1 MAGGFVPDDFD
12 ATIWENI
19 EPLTKDL
26 MERQLSCSSCIEGLI
41 SDSSELAE
49 HISETG
55 ALLYIG
61 MTCDT
66 ESEEKKESFLDFMS
80 NIRPKLSEFSDA
92 LNRRI
97 VNHSSVD
104 DLPSRYD
111 LMLRGM
117 RTDVEIFRKENIPLG
132 VRQTEL
138 VTEAQTINGAMT
150 VEFEGQEMTF
160 PQMSKYLESNDRSQ
174 RQAAWMAMSSRR
186 MEDSERLSEIFDE
199 LITIRHQMATNAGFE
214 SYTQYMFRAM
224 HRFDYTIED
233 CLEFHDSVESV
244 CMPILKKINE
254 ERCDGLGIGGLSPWD
269 VNEKGGSGPD
279 IHGREPLKPF
289 GTVDEMVEKLSVMFH
304 EISSDL
310 GGKFDKLI
318 EMDTLDLETRK
329 GKAPGGYQYYLE
341 KSRVPFIFMNAA
353 GLQGDLETMIHEAG
367 HAFHSLYCGHLE
379 LIDERDYPIE
389 FAEVASM
396 SMELLTQPWWDKF
409 YESEE
414 ADRARRAHL
423 EGVVFLLPWIAT
435 IDSFQHWIYANPGH
449 SKEERA
455 EVWLS
460 IRDKFG
466 SDMDWTGH
474 TDFRELSW
482 QQQGHL
488 FGVPFYYI
496 EYGIAQLGS
505 LQLWKTQMGD
515 PQKALDD
522 YANAMSLGN
531 TRTLP
536 ELFSAADLELG
547 FNEGHFMTRW
557 GLWRQLCQSCPC
569 SLRTPGPTLIA
580 QTLGCHGKDCL
591 ALR

>member
-1 MAGGFVPDDFD
+1 MAGGFVPDGFD

-19 EPLTKDL
+19 QPLTNDL

-117 RTDVEIFRKENIPLG
+117 RTDVEIFRKANIPLG

-138 VTEAQTINGAMT
+138 VTKAQTINGAMT

-174 RQAAWMAMSSRR
+174 RQAAWMAMSARR
-186 MEDSERLSEIFDE
+186 MEDSERLSDIFDE

-244 CMPILKKINE
+244 CMPILKKINQ
-254 ERCDGLGIGGLSPWD
+254 ERCDGLGIGELSPWD

-279 IHGREPLKPF
+279 IHGREPLRPF
-289 GTVDEMVEKLSVMFH
+289 ETVDEMVEKLSVMFH

-310 GGKFDKLI
+310 GGKFDKLV

-423 EGVVFLLPWIAT
+423 EGVIFLLPWIAT

-547 FNEGHFMTRW
+547 FNEGHFM
-557 GLWRQLCQSCPC
+557 
-569 SLRTPGPTLIA
+569 SLMGTVET
-580 QTLGCHGKDCL
+580 
-591 ALR
+591 ALSELPV

>member
-1 MAGGFVPDDFD
+1 MTSGFVPDDFD

-19 EPLTKDL
+19 EPLTNDL
-26 MERQLSCSSCIEGLI
+26 MERKLSCSSCIEGLI

-66 ESEEKKESFLDFMS
+66 ESEEKRGSFLDFMS

-97 VNHSSVD
+97 VNHPSVN

-150 VEFEGQEMTF
+150 VEFEGEEKTF
-160 PQMSKYLESNDRSQ
+160 PQMSKYLESNDRPQ
-174 RQAAWMAMSSRR
+174 RQSAWMSMAARR
-186 MEDSERLSEIFDE
+186 MDDNERLSEIFDE
-199 LITIRHQMATNAGFE
+199 LISIRHQMATNAGFE

-233 CLEFHDSVESV
+233 CLEFHESVESV
-244 CMPILKKINE
+244 CMPILEKINKD
-254 ERCDGLGIGGLSPWD
+254 RCEGLGIGNLSPWD

-279 IHGREPLKPF
+279 IHGRNPLRPF
-289 GTVDEMVEKLSVMFH
+289 QTVEEMVEKLSEMFH
-304 EISSDL
+304 EISNDL
-310 GGKFDKLI
+310 GEKFDKLV
-318 EMDTLDLETRK
+318 EMDTLDLDTRK

-409 YESEE
+409 YETEE

-449 SKEERA
+449 SREERA

-547 FNEGHFMTRW
+547 FNEGHFM
-557 GLWRQLCQSCPC
+557 
-569 SLRTPGPTLIA
+569 SLMGTVETALSELPT
-580 QTLGCHGKDCL
+580 
-591 ALR
+591 

>member
-1 MAGGFVPDDFD
+1 MSSGFVPDNFD

-19 EPLTKDL
+19 EPLTNDL
-26 MERQLSCSSCIEGLI
+26 IERELSCSSCIEGLI

-66 ESEEKKESFLDFMS
+66 ESEEKRNAFLGFMS

-104 DLPSRYD
+104 ELPSRYA

-150 VEFEGQEMTF
+150 VEFEGEERTF
-160 PQMSKYLESNDRSQ
+160 PQMSKYLESNDRSK
-174 RQAAWMAMSSRR
+174 RQSAWMAMAERR

-199 LITIRHQMATNAGFE
+199 LISIRHQMATNSGFE

-224 HRFDYTIED
+224 HRFDYSIED
-233 CLEFHDSVESV
+233 CLEFHESVESV
-244 CMPILKKINE
+244 CMPILKKINQ
-254 ERCDGLGIGGLSPWD
+254 ERCDGLGIGELSPWD

-279 IHGREPLKPF
+279 IHGREPLRPF
-289 GTVDEMVEKLSVMFH
+289 ETVDEMVEKLSEMFH
-304 EISSDL
+304 EISNDL
-310 GGKFDKLI
+310 GGKFDKLV
-318 EMDTLDLETRK
+318 EMDTLDLDTRK

-414 ADRARRAHL
+414 ADRARRTHL

-449 SKEERA
+449 SREERA

-505 LQLWKTQMGD
+505 LQLWKTQMSD

-547 FNEGHFMTRW
+547 FNEGHFM
-557 GLWRQLCQSCPC
+557 
-569 SLRTPGPTLIA
+569 SLMGTVESALSELPT
-580 QTLGCHGKDCL
+580 
-591 ALR
+591 

>member
-1 MAGGFVPDDFD
+1 MAGGFVPDGFD

-19 EPLTKDL
+19 QPLTNDL
-26 MERQLSCSSCIEGLI
+26 MERQLSCSSCIQGLI

-117 RTDVEIFRKENIPLG
+117 RTDVEIFRKANIPLG

-138 VTEAQTINGAMT
+138 VTKAQTINGAMT

-174 RQAAWMAMSSRR
+174 RQAAWMAMSARR
-186 MEDSERLSEIFDE
+186 MEDSERLSDIFDE

-254 ERCDGLGIGGLSPWD
+254 ERCDGLGIGELSPWD

-279 IHGREPLKPF
+279 IHGREPLRPF
-289 GTVDEMVEKLSVMFH
+289 ETVDEMVEKLSVMFH

-310 GGKFDKLI
+310 GGKFDKLV

-423 EGVVFLLPWIAT
+423 EGVIFLLPWIAT

-547 FNEGHFMTRW
+547 FNEGHFM
-557 GLWRQLCQSCPC
+557 
-569 SLRTPGPTLIA
+569 SLMGTVET
-580 QTLGCHGKDCL
+580 
-591 ALR
+591 ALSELPV

>member
-1 MAGGFVPDDFD
+1 MAGGFVPDGFD

-19 EPLTKDL
+19 QPLTNDL
-26 MERQLSCSSCIEGLI
+26 MERQLSCSSCIQGLI

-117 RTDVEIFRKENIPLG
+117 RTDVEIFRKANIPLG

-138 VTEAQTINGAMT
+138 VTKAQTINGAMT

-174 RQAAWMAMSSRR
+174 RQAAWMAMSARR
-186 MEDSERLSEIFDE
+186 MEDSERLSDIFDE

-244 CMPILKKINE
+244 CMPILKKINQ
-254 ERCDGLGIGGLSPWD
+254 ERCDGLGIGELSPWD

-279 IHGREPLKPF
+279 IHGREPLRPF
-289 GTVDEMVEKLSVMFH
+289 ETVDEMVEKLSVMFH

-310 GGKFDKLI
+310 GGKFDKLV

-423 EGVVFLLPWIAT
+423 EGVIFLLPWIAT

-474 TDFRELSW
+474 TDFKELSW

-547 FNEGHFMTRW
+547 FNEGHFM
-557 GLWRQLCQSCPC
+557 
-569 SLRTPGPTLIA
+569 SLMGTVET
-580 QTLGCHGKDCL
+580 
-591 ALR
+591 ALSELPV

>member
-1 MAGGFVPDDFD
+1 MTSGFVPDDFD

-19 EPLTKDL
+19 EPLTNDL
-26 MERQLSCSSCIEGLI
+26 MERKLSCSSCIEGLI

-66 ESEEKKESFLDFMS
+66 ESEEKRGSFLDFMS

-97 VNHSSVD
+97 VNHPSVN
-104 DLPSRYD
+104 DLPGRYE

-150 VEFEGQEMTF
+150 VEFEGEEKTF
-160 PQMSKYLESNDRSQ
+160 PQMSKYLESNDRPQ
-174 RQAAWMAMSSRR
+174 RQSAWMSMAARR
-186 MEDSERLSEIFDE
+186 MDDNERLTEIFDE
-199 LITIRHQMATNAGFE
+199 LISIRHQMATNAGFE
-214 SYTQYMFRAM
+214 SYTKYMFRAM

-233 CLEFHDSVESV
+233 CLEFHESVESV
-244 CMPILKKINE
+244 CMPILEKINKD
-254 ERCDGLGIGGLSPWD
+254 RCEGLGIGNLSPWD

-279 IHGREPLKPF
+279 IHGRNPLRPF
-289 GTVDEMVEKLSVMFH
+289 QTVEEMVEKLSEMFH
-304 EISSDL
+304 EISNDL
-310 GGKFDKLI
+310 GEKFDKLV
-318 EMDTLDLETRK
+318 EMDTLDLDTRK

-409 YESEE
+409 YETEE

-449 SKEERA
+449 SREERA

-505 LQLWKTQMGD
+505 LQLWKTQMSD

-547 FNEGHFMTRW
+547 FNEGHFM
-557 GLWRQLCQSCPC
+557 
-569 SLRTPGPTLIA
+569 SLMGTVETALSELPT
-580 QTLGCHGKDCL
+580 
-591 ALR
+591 

>member
-1 MAGGFVPDDFD
+1 MTLVSGFVPDDFD
-12 ATIWENI
+12 ATSWDNL
-19 EPLTKDL
+19 EPITNELLERDL
-26 MERQLSCSSCIEGLI
+26 NCSSCLESLI
-41 SDSSELAE
+41 SNSSELAE

-55 ALLYIG
+55 ALLYIA

-66 ESEEKKESFLDFMS
+66 ESEEKKGSFLEFMS
-80 NIRPKLSEFSDA
+80 NVRPKLSEFSDA

-138 VTEAQTINGAMT
+138 VTESQTINGAMT
-150 VEFEGQEMTF
+150 VEFDGEEMTF
-160 PQMSKYLESNDRSQ
+160 PQMSKYLESNDRSK
-174 RQAAWMAMSSRR
+174 RQAAWMAMTARR
-186 MEDSERLSEIFDE
+186 MEDHERLSEIFDE
-199 LITIRHQMATNAGFE
+199 LISIRHQIALNAGFG
-214 SYTQYMFRAM
+214 SYTEYMFRAM
-224 HRFDYTIED
+224 HRFDYTIGD
-233 CLEFHDSVESV
+233 CLEFHKSVESV
-244 CMPILKKINE
+244 CMPILKQIIKD
-254 ERCDGLGIGGLSPWD
+254 RCVGLGISELCPWD

-279 IHGREPLKPF
+279 IHGRDPLKPF
-289 GTVDEMVEKLSVMFH
+289 ETVEEMVQKLSVMFH
-304 EISSDL
+304 EISNDL
-310 GGKFDKLI
+310 GGKFDKLV

-409 YESEE
+409 YDSEE
-414 ADRARRAHL
+414 AARARRTHL
-423 EGVVFLLPWIAT
+423 EGVVFLLPWIVT

-449 SKEERA
+449 SREERA

-505 LQLWKTQMGD
+505 LQLWKTQMSD

-522 YANAMSLGN
+522 YSSAMSLGN

-536 ELFSAADLELG
+536 DLFSAADLKLG
-547 FNEGHFMTRW
+547 FDEGHFM
-557 GLWRQLCQSCPC
+557 
-569 SLRTPGPTLIA
+569 SLMGTVETALSELPT
-580 QTLGCHGKDCL
+580 
-591 ALR
+591 

>member
-1 MAGGFVPDDFD
+1 MAGGFVPDGFD

-19 EPLTKDL
+19 QPLTNDL

-117 RTDVEIFRKENIPLG
+117 RTDVEIFRKANIPLG

-138 VTEAQTINGAMT
+138 VTKAQTINGAMT

-174 RQAAWMAMSSRR
+174 RQAAWMAMSARR

-254 ERCDGLGIGGLSPWD
+254 ERCDGLGIGELSPWD

-279 IHGREPLKPF
+279 IHGREPLRPF
-289 GTVDEMVEKLSVMFH
+289 ETVDEMVEKLSVMFH

-310 GGKFDKLI
+310 GGKFDKLV

-423 EGVVFLLPWIAT
+423 EGVIFLLPWIAT

-547 FNEGHFMTRW
+547 FNEGHFM
-557 GLWRQLCQSCPC
+557 
-569 SLRTPGPTLIA
+569 SLMGTVET
-580 QTLGCHGKDCL
+580 
-591 ALR
+591 ALSELPV

>member
-1 MAGGFVPDDFD
+1 MSSGFVPDNFD

-19 EPLTKDL
+19 EPLTNDL
-26 MERQLSCSSCIEGLI
+26 IERELNCSSCIEGLI

-66 ESEEKKESFLDFMS
+66 ESEEKRESFLDFMS

-150 VEFEGQEMTF
+150 VEFEGEERTF
-160 PQMSKYLESNDRSQ
+160 PQMSKYLESNDRSL
-174 RQAAWMAMSSRR
+174 RQAAWMSMSARR

-199 LITIRHQMATNAGFE
+199 LISIRHQMATNAGFE

-233 CLEFHDSVESV
+233 CLEFHESVESV
-244 CMPILKKINE
+244 CMPILKRINKD
-254 ERCDGLGIGGLSPWD
+254 RRDGLGIGELSPWD

-279 IHGREPLKPF
+279 IHGRDPLRPF
-289 GTVDEMVEKLSVMFH
+289 ETVDEMVEKLSEMFH

-310 GGKFDKLI
+310 GGKFDKLV
-318 EMDTLDLETRK
+318 EMDTLDLDTRK

-423 EGVVFLLPWIAT
+423 EGVAFLLPWIAT
-435 IDSFQHWIYANPGH
+435 IDSFQHWIYSNPGH
-449 SKEERA
+449 SREERS

-466 SDMDWTGH
+466 SEMDWTGH

-505 LQLWKTQMGD
+505 LQLWKTQMSD

-547 FNEGHFMTRW
+547 FDEGHFM
-557 GLWRQLCQSCPC
+557 
-569 SLRTPGPTLIA
+569 SLLETVET
-580 QTLGCHGKDCL
+580 
-591 ALR
+591 ALSELPA

>member
-1 MAGGFVPDDFD
+1 MAGGFVPDVFD

-19 EPLTKDL
+19 KPLADDL
-26 MERQLSCSSCIEGLI
+26 MERELNCSSCIEGLI

-66 ESEEKKESFLDFMS
+66 ESEEKRESFLDFMS

-150 VEFEGQEMTF
+150 VEFEGEERTF

-174 RQAAWMAMSSRR
+174 RQAAWVAMSARR

-199 LITIRHQMATNAGFE
+199 LVSIRHQMATNSGFE

-244 CMPILKKINE
+244 CMPILKKINKD
-254 ERCDGLGIGGLSPWD
+254 RRDGLGIGELSPWD

-279 IHGREPLKPF
+279 IHGREPLRPF
-289 GTVDEMVEKLSVMFH
+289 ETVDEMVEKLSEMFH

-310 GGKFDKLI
+310 GGKFDKLV
-318 EMDTLDLETRK
+318 EMDTLDLDTRK

-423 EGVVFLLPWIAT
+423 EGVAFLLPWIAT

-449 SKEERA
+449 SREERA

-466 SDMDWTGH
+466 SEMDWTGH

-505 LQLWKTQMGD
+505 LQLWKTQMSD

-547 FNEGHFMTRW
+547 FDEGHFM
-557 GLWRQLCQSCPC
+557 
-569 SLRTPGPTLIA
+569 SLLETVET
-580 QTLGCHGKDCL
+580 
-591 ALR
+591 ALSELPA

>member
-1 MAGGFVPDDFD
+1 MGNDFVPDDLD
-12 ATIWENI
+12 ASKWENL
-19 EPLTKDL
+19 EPLTRDL
-26 MERQLSCSSCIEGLI
+26 LERELSCSGCLENLI
-41 SDSSELAE
+41 SDSSKLAE
-49 HISETG
+49 HVSETG

-66 ESEEKKESFLDFMS
+66 ESEEKKGSFLEFVS
-80 NIRPKLSEFSDA
+80 NVRPKLSEFSDS

-97 VNHSSVD
+97 VNHPSVD
-104 DLPSRYD
+104 DLPERYD

-117 RTDVEIFRKENIPLG
+117 RNDIEIFRKENIPLG

-138 VTEAQTINGAMT
+138 VTEAQSINGAMT
-150 VEFEGQEMTF
+150 VDFHGEEMTF
-160 PQMSKYLESNDRSQ
+160 PQMSKFLESNDRTE
-174 RQAAWMAMSSRR
+174 RQAAWTTMAGRR
-186 MEDSERLSEIFDE
+186 MEDNERLSEIFDE
-199 LITIRHQMATNAGFE
+199 LISIRHQIALNAGFE

-244 CMPILKKINE
+244 CIPILNEINMNRKAALE
-254 ERCDGLGIGGLSPWD
+254 ISELRPWD

-279 IHGREPLKPF
+279 IHGKDPLRPF
-289 GTVDEMVEKLSVMFH
+289 HTVEEMVEKLSEMFN
-304 EISSDL
+304 EISEDL
-310 GGKFDKLI
+310 GGKFDRLV
-318 EMDTLDLETRK
+318 EMDTLDLDTRK

-409 YESEE
+409 YENEE
-414 ADRARRAHL
+414 DAARARRTHL

-449 SKEERA
+449 SREERA

-466 SDMDWTGH
+466 SDMNWTGH
-474 TDFRELSW
+474 TDFREVSW

-505 LQLWKTQMGD
+505 LQLWKTQMED
-515 PQKALDD
+515 PQKALND

-531 TRTLP
+531 TKTLP
-536 ELFSAADLELG
+536 ELFEAADLKLG
-547 FNEGHFMTRW
+547 FDEEHF
-557 GLWRQLCQSCPC
+557 L
-569 SLRTPGPTLIA
+569 SL
-580 QTLGCHGKDCL
+580 LGMVESELSEL
-591 ALR
+591 AA

>member
-1 MAGGFVPDDFD
+1 MAGGFVPDGFD

-19 EPLTKDL
+19 QPLTNDL

-117 RTDVEIFRKENIPLG
+117 RTDVEIFRKANIPLG

-138 VTEAQTINGAMT
+138 VTKAQTINGAMT

-174 RQAAWMAMSSRR
+174 RQAAWMAMSARR

-244 CMPILKKINE
+244 CMPILKKINQ
-254 ERCDGLGIGGLSPWD
+254 ERCDGLGIGELSPWD

-279 IHGREPLKPF
+279 IHGREPLRPF
-289 GTVDEMVEKLSVMFH
+289 ETVDEMVEKLSVMFH

-310 GGKFDKLI
+310 GGKFDKLV

-423 EGVVFLLPWIAT
+423 EGVIFLLPWIAT

-547 FNEGHFMTRW
+547 FNEGHFM
-557 GLWRQLCQSCPC
+557 
-569 SLRTPGPTLIA
+569 SLMGTVET
-580 QTLGCHGKDCL
+580 
-591 ALR
+591 ALSELPV

>member
-1 MAGGFVPDDFD
+1 MASGFVPDDFD

-19 EPLTKDL
+19 KPLADNL
-26 MERQLSCSSCIEGLI
+26 MERELNCSSCIEGLI

-66 ESEEKKESFLDFMS
+66 ESEEKRESFLDFMS

-150 VEFEGQEMTF
+150 VEFEGEERTF
-160 PQMSKYLESNDRSQ
+160 PQMSKYLESNDRSL
-174 RQAAWMAMSSRR
+174 RQAAWMSMSARR

-199 LITIRHQMATNAGFE
+199 LISIRHQMATNAGFE

-233 CLEFHDSVESV
+233 CLEFHESVESV
-244 CMPILKKINE
+244 CMPILKRINKD
-254 ERCDGLGIGGLSPWD
+254 RRDGLGIGELSPWD

-279 IHGREPLKPF
+279 IHGRDPLRPF
-289 GTVDEMVEKLSVMFH
+289 ETVDEMVEKLSEMFH

-310 GGKFDKLI
+310 GGKFDKLV
-318 EMDTLDLETRK
+318 EMDTLDLDTRK

-423 EGVVFLLPWIAT
+423 EGVAFLLPWIAT
-435 IDSFQHWIYANPGH
+435 IDSFQHWIYSNPGH
-449 SKEERA
+449 SREERS

-466 SDMDWTGH
+466 SEMDWTGH

-505 LQLWKTQMGD
+505 LQLWKTQMSD

-547 FNEGHFMTRW
+547 FDEGHFM
-557 GLWRQLCQSCPC
+557 
-569 SLRTPGPTLIA
+569 SL
-580 QTLGCHGKDCL
+580 LGTVET
-591 ALR
+591 ALSELPA

>member
-1 MAGGFVPDDFD
+1 MAGGFVPDVFD

-19 EPLTKDL
+19 KPLADDL
-26 MERQLSCSSCIEGLI
+26 MERELNCSSCIEGLI

-66 ESEEKKESFLDFMS
+66 ESEEKRESFLDFMS

-117 RTDVEIFRKENIPLG
+117 RTDVEIFSKENIPLG

-150 VEFEGQEMTF
+150 VEFEGEERTF

-174 RQAAWMAMSSRR
+174 RQAAWVAMSARR

-199 LITIRHQMATNAGFE
+199 LVSIRHQMATNSGFE

-244 CMPILKKINE
+244 CMPILKKINKD
-254 ERCDGLGIGGLSPWD
+254 RRDGLGIGELSPWD

-279 IHGREPLKPF
+279 IHGRDPLRPF
-289 GTVDEMVEKLSVMFH
+289 ETVDEMVEKLSEMFH

-310 GGKFDKLI
+310 GGKFDKLV
-318 EMDTLDLETRK
+318 EMDTLDLDTRK

-423 EGVVFLLPWIAT
+423 EGVAFLLPWIAT

-449 SKEERA
+449 SREERA

-466 SDMDWTGH
+466 SEMDWTGH

-505 LQLWKTQMGD
+505 LQLWKTQMSD

-522 YANAMSLGN
+522 YANAMTLGN

-547 FNEGHFMTRW
+547 FNEGHFM
-557 GLWRQLCQSCPC
+557 
-569 SLRTPGPTLIA
+569 SLMGTVET
-580 QTLGCHGKDCL
+580 
-591 ALR
+591 ALSELPA

>member
-1 MAGGFVPDDFD
+1 MTSGFVPDDFD

-19 EPLTKDL
+19 EPLTNDL
-26 MERQLSCSSCIEGLI
+26 MERKLSCSSCIEGLI

-66 ESEEKKESFLDFMS
+66 ESEEKRGSFLDFMS

-97 VNHSSVD
+97 VNHPSVN
-104 DLPSRYD
+104 DLPGRYE

-150 VEFEGQEMTF
+150 VEFEGEEKTF
-160 PQMSKYLESNDRSQ
+160 PQMSKYLESNDRPQ
-174 RQAAWMAMSSRR
+174 RQSAWMSMAARR
-186 MEDSERLSEIFDE
+186 MDDNERLTEIFDE
-199 LITIRHQMATNAGFE
+199 LISIRHQMATNAGFE
-214 SYTQYMFRAM
+214 SYTKYMFRAM

-233 CLEFHDSVESV
+233 CLEFHESVESV
-244 CMPILKKINE
+244 CMPILEKINKD
-254 ERCDGLGIGGLSPWD
+254 RCEGLGIGNLSPWD

-279 IHGREPLKPF
+279 IHGRNPLRPF
-289 GTVDEMVEKLSVMFH
+289 QTVEEMVEKLSEMFH
-304 EISSDL
+304 EISNDL
-310 GGKFDKLI
+310 GEKFDKLV
-318 EMDTLDLETRK
+318 EMDTLDLDTRK

-379 LIDERDYPIE
+379 LIDERDYPLE

-409 YESEE
+409 YETEE

-449 SKEERA
+449 SREERA

-547 FNEGHFMTRW
+547 FNESHFM
-557 GLWRQLCQSCPC
+557 
-569 SLRTPGPTLIA
+569 SLMGTVETALSELPT
-580 QTLGCHGKDCL
+580 
-591 ALR
+591 

>member
-1 MAGGFVPDDFD
+1 MASGFVPDDFD
-12 ATIWENI
+12 ATVWENI
-19 EPLTKDL
+19 DPLTNDL
-26 MERQLSCSSCIEGLI
+26 MGRELSCSSCIEGLI

-66 ESEEKKESFLDFMS
+66 ESEEKRKSFLNFMS
-80 NIRPKLSEFSDA
+80 IIRPKLSEFSDA

-97 VNHSSVD
+97 VHHPSVG
-104 DLPSRYD
+104 DLPGRYD

-150 VEFEGQEMTF
+150 VEFEGEERTF

-174 RQAAWMAMSSRR
+174 RQAAWMAISARR

-199 LITIRHQMATNAGFE
+199 LISIRHQMATNAGFE

-224 HRFDYTIED
+224 HRFDYTVED
-233 CLEFHDSVESV
+233 CLEFHESVESV
-244 CMPILKKINE
+244 CMPILEKINK
-254 ERCDGLGIGGLSPWD
+254 ERCDGLEIGELSPWD

-279 IHGREPLKPF
+279 IHGRDPLRPF
-289 GTVDEMVEKLSVMFH
+289 ETVDEMVEKLSEMFH
-304 EISSDL
+304 EISNDL
-310 GGKFDKLI
+310 GEKFDKLV
-318 EMDTLDLETRK
+318 EMDTLDLDTRK

-409 YESEE
+409 YDSEQ

-449 SKEERA
+449 SREERA

-466 SDMDWTGH
+466 SKMDWTGH
-474 TDFRELSW
+474 TDLRELSW
-482 QQQGHL
+482 QAQGHL

-505 LQLWKTQMGD
+505 LQLWKTQMSD

-522 YANAMSLGN
+522 YANAMTLGN

-547 FNEGHFMTRW
+547 FNEGHFM
-557 GLWRQLCQSCPC
+557 
-569 SLRTPGPTLIA
+569 SLMGTVET
-580 QTLGCHGKDCL
+580 
-591 ALR
+591 ALSELPS

>member
-1 MAGGFVPDDFD
+1 MADGFVPDGFD

-19 EPLTKDL
+19 EPLTNDL

-80 NIRPKLSEFSDA
+80 NVRPKLSEFSDA

-138 VTEAQTINGAMT
+138 VTKAQTINGAMT

-174 RQAAWMAMSSRR
+174 RQAAWMAMSARR

-244 CMPILKKINE
+244 CMPILKKINQ
-254 ERCDGLGIGGLSPWD
+254 ERCDGLGIGELSPWD

-279 IHGREPLKPF
+279 IHGREPLRPF
-289 GTVDEMVEKLSVMFH
+289 ETVDEMVEKLSVMFH

-310 GGKFDKLI
+310 GEKFDKLV

-547 FNEGHFMTRW
+547 FNEGHFM
-557 GLWRQLCQSCPC
+557 
-569 SLRTPGPTLIA
+569 SLMGTVET
-580 QTLGCHGKDCL
+580 
-591 ALR
+591 ALSELPV

>member
-289 GTVDEMVEKLSVMFH
+289 ETVDEMVEKLSVMFH

-547 FNEGHFMTRW
+547 FNEGHFM
-557 GLWRQLCQSCPC
+557 
-569 SLRTPGPTLIA
+569 SLMGTVET
-580 QTLGCHGKDCL
+580 
-591 ALR
+591 ALSELPV

>member
-1 MAGGFVPDDFD
+1 MAGGFVPDGFD

-19 EPLTKDL
+19 QPLTNDL
-26 MERQLSCSSCIEGLI
+26 MERQLSCSSCIQGLI

-117 RTDVEIFRKENIPLG
+117 RTDVEIFRKANIPLG

-138 VTEAQTINGAMT
+138 VTKAQTINGAMT

-174 RQAAWMAMSSRR
+174 RQAAWMAMSARR

-254 ERCDGLGIGGLSPWD
+254 ERCDGLGIGELSPWD

-279 IHGREPLKPF
+279 IHGREPLRPF
-289 GTVDEMVEKLSVMFH
+289 ETVDEMVEKLSVMFH

-310 GGKFDKLI
+310 GEKFDKLV

-423 EGVVFLLPWIAT
+423 EGVIFLLPWIAT

-547 FNEGHFMTRW
+547 FNEGHFM
-557 GLWRQLCQSCPC
+557 
-569 SLRTPGPTLIA
+569 SLMGTVET
-580 QTLGCHGKDCL
+580 
-591 ALR
+591 ALSELPV